1 MAAPIDSVLITQ
13 FSNLLHVEAQQT
25 KSRLMGRFQ
34 SVPVTGDEWAY
45 DGTGTVEARTANE
58 RNPRISPTN
67 PEFSRR
73 RMLRD
78 RILVELIVDNRDV
91 RGMFEDPNSKLVRDC
106 MYAIYRKA
114 DKIGIDALF
123 AAVATG
129 RRFDTTVT
137 FAGEGGQTVNAT
149 AGLTY
154 AKLLE
159 IRENFRSKE
168 VGTDMP
174 EGIVL
179 GLSEQEE
186 TQLFNITQLTSGD
199 FSRNY
204 VVDKGQ
210 VVSVLGMDIV
220 CFGSAVDNPQLAV
233 ASAVRDCFAASTKGL
248 IYGMSKEFGVKV
260 IPDYPGYVESTY
272 IQVLGEIGAV
282 RTDGDRIQKVQT
294 TAS

>member
-1 MAAPIDSVLITQ
+1 MIDNVLITQ
-13 FSNLLHVEAQQT
+13 FSNLLHVEAQQMKT
-25 KSRLMGRFQ
+25 RLMGRLQ
-34 SVPVTGDEWAY
+34 VVPITGDEWAY
-45 DGTGTVEARTANE
+45 DGTGKLEAKTINE
-58 RNPRISPTN
+58 RNPKIDPTN
-67 PEFSRR
+67 PEFTRR

-78 RILVELIVDNRDV
+78 RIVVELIVDNRDV
-91 RGMFEDPNSKLVRDC
+91 RGMFENPNSKLVRDC
-106 MYAIYRKA
+106 MFAIYRKA

-123 AAVATG
+123 ASVATG
-129 RRFDTTVT
+129 RRFTSTVT
-137 FAGEGGQTVNAT
+137 FAGGGGRTVNAT

-159 IRENFRSKE
+159 IKDNFKGKE
-168 VGTDMP
+168 VGQDAP
-174 EGIVL
+174 ENIIL

-210 VVSVLGMDIV
+210 VVTVMGMDIIL
-220 CFGSAVDNPQLAV
+220 FGSQVDNPQLAV
-233 ASAVRDCFAASTKGL
+233 ASSVRDCFAASTMGMV
-248 IYGMSKEFGVKV
+248 YGMSKDFTVKV

-282 RTDGDRIQKVQT
+282 RCDETRVQKVQT
-294 TAS
+294 TAV

>member
-1 MAAPIDSVLITQ
+1 MAAPIDNVLITQ

-25 KSRLMGRFQ
+25 KSRLMGRFP
-34 SVPVTGDEWAY
+34 SVPVTADEWAY
-45 DGTGTVEARTANE
+45 DGTGTVTARTANE
-58 RNPRISPTN
+58 RNPRISPVN
-67 PEFSRR
+67 PDFSRR

-78 RILVELIVDNRDV
+78 RIVVELIVDNRDV
-91 RGMFEDPNSKLVRDC
+91 RGMFENPSSKLVRDC

-114 DKIGIDALF
+114 DAIGISALF
-123 AAVATG
+123 ADVSTG

-137 FAGEGGQTVNAT
+137 FAGGGGQTVNAT

-159 IRENFRSKE
+159 IRANFRKNE

-174 EGIVL
+174 ENILIGI
-179 GLSEQEE
+179 SEQEE

-210 VVSVLGMDIV
+210 VVQVLGMDLV
-220 CFGSAVDNPQLAV
+220 TFGSNVDNPQLSV
-233 ASAVRDCFAASTKGL
+233 AAAVRDCFAASSQGL

-260 IPDYPGYVESTY
+260 IPDYPGYIESTY

-282 RTDGDRIQKVQT
+282 RTDEDRIQKVTT

>member
-1 MAAPIDSVLITQ
+1 MAAPIDNVLITQ

-25 KSRLMGRFQ
+25 KSRLMGRFP
-34 SVPVTGDEWAY
+34 SIPITGDEWAY
-45 DGTGTVEARTANE
+45 DGTGQVIARTANE
-58 RNPRISPTN
+58 RNPRISPVN
-67 PEFSRR
+67 PDFSRR

-78 RILVELIVDNRDV
+78 RIVVELIVDNRDV
-91 RGMFEDPNSKLVRDC
+91 RGMFENPSSKLVRDC

-114 DKIGIDALF
+114 DAIGISALF
-123 AAVATG
+123 ADVATG
-129 RRFDTTVT
+129 RRFDSTVT
-137 FAGEGGQTVNAT
+137 FAGGGGQTVNAT
-149 AGLTY
+149 GGLTY

-159 IRENFRSKE
+159 IRANFRSKE

-174 EGIVL
+174 ENILL
-179 GLSEQEE
+179 GLSEREE

-210 VVSVLGMDIV
+210 VVQVLGMDIV

-233 ASAVRDCFAASTKGL
+233 ASAVRDCFAASNQGL
-248 IYGMSKEFGVKV
+248 IYGMSKEFSVKV
-260 IPDYPGYVESTY
+260 IPDYPGYIESTY

-282 RTDGDRIQKVQT
+282 RTDEDRIQKVTT
-294 TAS
+294 TAT

>member
-1 MAAPIDSVLITQ
+1 MIDNVLITQ
-13 FSNLLHVEAQQT
+13 FSNLLHVEAQQMKT
-25 KSRLMGRFQ
+25 RLMGRLQ
-34 SVPVTGDEWAY
+34 VVPITGDEWAY
-45 DGTGTVEARTANE
+45 DGTGKLEAKTINE
-58 RNPRISPTN
+58 RNPKIDPTN
-67 PEFSRR
+67 PEFTRR

-78 RILVELIVDNRDV
+78 RIVVELIVDNRDV
-91 RGMFEDPNSKLVRDC
+91 RGMFENPSSKLVRDC
-106 MYAIYRKA
+106 MFAIHRKA

-123 AAVATG
+123 ASVSTG
-129 RRFDTTVT
+129 RRFTSTVT
-137 FAGEGGQTVNAT
+137 FAGGGGRTVNAT

-159 IRENFRSKE
+159 IKDNFKGKE
-168 VGTDMP
+168 VGQDSP
-174 EGIVL
+174 ENIII

-210 VVSVLGMDIV
+210 VVTVMGMDIIL
-220 CFGSAVDNPQLAV
+220 FGSQVDNPQLAV
-233 ASAVRDCFAASTKGL
+233 ASAVRDCFAMSTMGMV
-248 IYGMSKEFGVKV
+248 YGMSKDFTVKV

-282 RTDGDRIQKVQT
+282 RCDETRVQKVQT

>member
-1 MAAPIDSVLITQ
+1 MAAPIDNVLITQ
-13 FSNLLHVEAQQT
+13 FSNLLHVQAQQT
-25 KSRLMGRFQ
+25 KSRLMGRFR
-34 SVPVTGDEWAY
+34 SIPMTGDEWAY
-45 DGTGTVEARTANE
+45 DGTGQVQARTANE
-58 RNPRISPTN
+58 RNPRINPTN
-67 PEFSRR
+67 PDFTRR

-78 RILVELIVDNRDV
+78 RVVVELIVDNRDV
-91 RGMFEDPNSKLVRDC
+91 RGMFENPSSKLVRDC

-114 DKIGIDALF
+114 DAIGIAALF
-123 AAVATG
+123 ADVATG

-137 FAGEGGQTVNAT
+137 FAGGGGQTVNAT

-174 EGIVL
+174 ENIVL
-179 GLSEQEE
+179 GISEQEE

-199 FSRNY
+199 FSRQY

-210 VVSVLGMDIV
+210 VVSALGMDIV
-220 CFGSAVDNPQLAV
+220 TFGSAVDNPQLAV
-233 ASAVRDCFAASTKGL
+233 ASSVRSCFAASTEGI

-260 IPDYPGYVESTY
+260 IPDYPGYIESTY

-282 RTDGDRIQKVQT
+282 RADEDRVQKVTT